1 MQGMNN
7 LHLHI
12 FHMNIH
18 LNFCINME
26 AMLWYKFDIVSTCSL
41 IFLANQ
47 ITRSSFGCLGKGCLT
62 FNAQIV
68 LYIDSSVIT
77 PVDNNTLNRTL
88 NKVQL
93 HIATTRPYKTMSIT
107 HYKTKDI
114 MTNTQK

>member
-1 MQGMNN
+1 MV
-7 LHLHI
+7 
-12 FHMNIH
+12 
-18 LNFCINME
+18 
-26 AMLWYKFDIVSTCSL
+26 WYKFDIVSTCSL